1 MSICKHHLRTL
12 QTWLL
17 IILLSPISAF
27 AMPSLRQQ
35 QTADGYEQWRARSEA
50 LTDDLLKDAGQL
62 SPLRRAVMLARLAQR
77 WSTDDQEHA
86 RKWFQN
92 AVELVEQASSKE
104 TADERRE
111 RIMAARIVLKN
122 VARFD
127 QNLTLRLVKI
137 LTPNRQT
144 SKDERSE
151 NAEWLM
157 NSATDL
163 VAVDTTRANE
173 LAGAALRIG
182 PPNDLA
188 SFLVAMRGKD
198 PKLAD
203 AMFTNALSF
212 AKQQPFPVQLLN
224 TLAYAAFPRQ
234 RGYGASTPVP
244 PENLRGELLQLEIN
258 FLKAYPINDD
268 NRGSMC
274 SCVSGFIAPLASE
287 FDRLLPTESVVVQQ
301 AITKCEP
308 VTPPLDSQPT
318 EQSLHTSEDFLQAAA
333 SEKNEGVRTR
343 FEFRAAT
350 VANAAKDYDLAF
362 RILDGMTKQQ
372 RESMGDSWESFRWDW
387 AAQAAIDYYQ
397 HGRLDEMNVV
407 LNTVPANVEAIAKIA
422 FLGRL
427 REPNDAEPA
436 PLVQIL
442 NEALIEMRRSTM
454 PDLDKYNWYLA
465 VLRPT
470 VKYQPAEAS
479 DVLKAAVSSLNKAKD
494 RKKLETADFSD
505 GIAEPLLAMDE
516 YVVKDSIASITLVET
531 RANLRLVLLGASL
544 RRMKSDQN

>member
-1 MSICKHHLRTL
+1 MRFILAC
-12 QTWLL
+12 LL
-17 IILLSPISAF
+17 ILGLLPAIRF
-27 AMPSLRQQ
+27 AGQSGFAPQKDEES
-35 QTADGYEQWRARSEA
+35 EQWRTRSQS

-62 SPLRRAVMLARLAQR
+62 GPMRRAVVLARLARR
-77 WSTDDQEHA
+77 WSADDPEHA

-92 AVELVEQASSKE
+92 AIELVEQAPNKE
-104 TADERRE
+104 TPDARRD
-111 RIMAARIVLKN
+111 RIAAARIVLKN

-127 QNLTLRLVKI
+127 QSLTMRLVKI

-163 VAVDTTRANE
+163 IAVDTTRANE
-173 LAGAALRIG
+173 LVGAALRIG

-188 SFLVAMRGKD
+188 SFLVAMRRKD

-224 TLAYAAFPRQ
+224 TLAYAAFPLERS
-234 RGYGASTPVP
+234 YGKSIPFP
-244 PENLRGELLQLEIN
+244 PETLRGELLQAEIN
-258 FLKAYPINDD
+258 FLNANPINED

-274 SCVSGFIAPLASE
+274 SCVSGFIAPLMSE
-287 FDRLLPTESVVVQQ
+287 FDRLLPTESATVQQ
-301 AITKCEP
+301 AITRCEP
-308 VTPPLDSQPT
+308 VTPQPN
-318 EQSLHTSEDFLQAAA
+318 EQSLHTSEDFLQAATA
-333 SEKNEGVRTR
+333 EKNEGVRTR
-343 FEFRAAT
+343 FELRAAT

-362 RILDGMTKQQ
+362 RILDGMTKEQ
-372 RESMGDSWESFRWDW
+372 RESMGGAWESFRWDW
-387 AAQAAIDYYQ
+387 AAQAAIDYYER
-397 HGRLDEMNVV
+397 GRLDEMNV
-407 LNTVPANVEAIAKIA
+407 LFNSVPANLQPIAKIA

-427 REPNDAEPA
+427 GEAKVAEPT

-442 NEALIEMRRSTM
+442 NDALIELRRSTM
-454 PDLDKYNWYLA
+454 PDLDKYNWYVAL
-465 VLRPT
+465 LRPT
-470 VKYQPAEAS
+470 VKYQPSEAS
-479 DVLKAAVSSLNKAKD
+479 GVLNAAVSTLNKAKD
-494 RKKLETADFSD
+494 RKKLETVGFAD

-531 RANLRLVLLGASL
+531 RANLRLVLLGATL

>member
-1 MSICKHHLRTL
+1 M
-12 QTWLL
+12 
-17 IILLSPISAF
+17 
-27 AMPSLRQQ
+27 
-35 QTADGYEQWRARSEA
+35 
-50 LTDDLLKDAGQL
+50 
-62 SPLRRAVMLARLAQR
+62 V
-77 WSTDDQEHA
+77 
-86 RKWFQN
+86 
-92 AVELVEQASSKE
+92 
-104 TADERRE
+104 
-111 RIMAARIVLKN
+111 AARIVLKN

-127 QNLTLRLVKI
+127 QSLTLRLVRI

-188 SFLVAMRGKD
+188 SFLLVMRRKD

-203 AMFTNALSF
+203 TMFTQALSL
-212 AKQQPFPVQLLN
+212 AKQQSFPVQLLN
-224 TLAYAAFPRQ
+224 TLAYAAFPLSRGWAGSMPPIPSSNLQ
-234 RGYGASTPVP
+234 R
-244 PENLRGELLQLEIN
+244 ELLQAEIS
-258 FLKAYPINDD
+258 FLNANPINED

-274 SCVSGFIAPLASE
+274 SCVSGFIAPLSSE

-301 AITKCEP
+301 ALSKCEP
-308 VTPPLDSQPT
+308 PLGQQPP
-318 EQSLHTSEDFLQAAA
+318 EESLHTSQDFLQAAA

-343 FEFRAAT
+343 FELRAAT
-350 VANAAKDYDLAF
+350 VAKAAKDYDLAF
-362 RILDGMTKQQ
+362 RILDGMTKEQ
-372 RESMGDSWESFRWDW
+372 RESMGDSWDSFRWEW
-387 AAQAAIDYYQ
+387 AAEAAIDYYQ
-397 HGRLDEMNVV
+397 QGRLDEMNVV
-407 LNTVPANVEAIAKIA
+407 LNTVPANVQPIAKIA

-427 REPNDAEPA
+427 REPNDAEPL

-442 NEALIEMRRSTM
+442 NEALIAMRRSTM

-470 VKYQPAEAS
+470 VKYQPAEAGN
-479 DVLKAAVSSLNKAKD
+479 VLKAAVSSLNKAED
-494 RKKLETADFSD
+494 RKKLETTDFSD
-505 GIAEPLLAMDE
+505 GIAEPVLAMDE
-516 YVVKDSIASITLVET
+516 YVVKDTIASITLVET

-544 RRMKSDQN
+544 RRMKTYQN